1 MKARLPFSGPWCWLS
16 YWSSSSLPTQC
27 PLPTHSS
34 QQPALTCTSTH
45 TAISSVEVLSAPP
58 VSRCKM
64 FLFLFPDRYS
74 PPSPMFRTNE
84 CESEHFL
91 VLTLDEVVIDHPG
104 RSESPQQSN
113 MALYLVVVVL
123 PTAISMPLWWEQ
135 APSQSYMSVF

>member
-1 MKARLPFSGPWCWLS
+1 MKV
-16 YWSSSSLPTQC
+16 T
-27 PLPTHSS
+27 
-34 QQPALTCTSTH
+34 LT
-45 TAISSVEVLSAPP
+45 SVADIRNQLGH
-58 VSRCKM
+58 
-64 FLFLFPDRYS
+64 PDWYS

-123 PTAISMPLWWEQ
+123 PTAISMPLWYMVIEYLQ
-135 APSQSYMSVF
+135 ANNTCSVFIKMFKRAEGPEPTQHNSVQLLVHQSIVF